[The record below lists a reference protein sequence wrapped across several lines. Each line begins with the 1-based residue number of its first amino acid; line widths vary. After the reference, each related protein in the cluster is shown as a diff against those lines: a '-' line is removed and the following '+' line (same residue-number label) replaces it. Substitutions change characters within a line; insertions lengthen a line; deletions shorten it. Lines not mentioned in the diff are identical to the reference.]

1 MFFIESERLRL
12 IPLTHELLQLM
23 HTDQQA
29 MELSLGLN
37 PSAMLIDPL
46 YQHEIDDAMINF
58 WLPKTLVHP
67 EQYKWYT
74 NWVIVLKGTNTIIGG
89 MGFGGEPNEKG
100 EVETGYMIDGNHHN
114 KGYATEALRPM
125 IQWAFSHDAVH
136 AIIISTFADN
146 LPSRKMLNKCGFKQV
161 DNVDGLLTYRLGRPL
176 SGS

>member
-12 IPLTHELLQLM
+12 IPLTHHQLQLM
-23 HTDQQA
+23 HTDRPA

-58 WLPKTLVHP
+58 WLPKTLEYP

-74 NWVIVLKGTNTIIGG
+74 NWEIVLKNTNTSIGG

-114 KGYATEALRPM
+114 KGYATEALRTM
-125 IQWAFSHDAVH
+125 IQWAFGHDAVQ
-136 AIIISTFADN
+136 AIVIRTFADN
-146 LPSRKMLNKCGFKQV
+146 LPSRKMMDKCGFKQV
-161 DNVDGLLTYRLGRPL
+161 DDIDGLLTYRLRR
-176 SGS
+176 